1 MVEYHP
7 KRFGKYLLLDKIA
20 IGGMAELYRAMITG
34 VQGFEKLIAIK
45 RILPHLVVEEN
56 LIKAF
61 IDEAKLAAL
70 LHHQNIVQIYDFG
83 SLESTYFIA
92 MEYLFGKDLRLIL
105 KKAQDI
111 NNPLS
116 LAHALYITAQAGSG
130 LDYAHKLKDFNGT
143 PITLIH
149 RDISPPNILV
159 TFEGNVKVVDFGI
172 AKAATQRTMTEVG
185 MIKGKV
191 AYMSPEQAAG
201 EVIDHR
207 SDIFS
212 CGILL
217 YEMATGKKMFEGD
230 TLHILANVREA
241 SFASPEQLNQELPPK
256 LIEILHR
263 ALAKDPADRY
273 QTMGDMVEDIEECL
287 YQNSMRPT
295 AHSLSDY
302 LKGIFNEEI
311 AKEESDVRTLIQL
324 GTAKSEEAG
333 SGTSL
338 RKKHIASNIA
348 NAARRGYKKI
358 STKFQEHSH
367 STSTTLRHA
376 LQKIRHTLRKTEK
389 SEEQGESGK
398 IGFLN
403 QLKTPKALISI
414 VGGLLL
420 ITGIVIALIPRNF
433 PSPPQ
438 EEVEQ
443 GQEDPNNNLLTQ
455 GQSALQEGRFEE
467 AVTLFEEL
475 LTNEPS
481 FFEQLSIPYAQA
493 LAGHAKDSAQ
503 KNPEQA
509 KEMLRKAA
517 DLNPKNS
524 LIYFELG
531 RIYLNAKD
539 YPMAIENYEKA
550 AELNPSFPDTFFNLG
565 FIHQVN
571 KENIKAEQMYKKVV
585 SLNPPYLDEALFN
598 LAVIQNIQG
607 NKADCLVNLKK
618 VIEVNP
624 DNTLARQY
632 LDQITK

>member
-45 RILPHLVVEEN
+45 RILPHLVVEES

-83 SLESTYFIA
+83 SLENTYFIA

-105 KKAQDI
+105 KKAQEI

-172 AKAATQRTMTEVG
+172 AKAATQRTMTQVG

-241 SFASPEQLNQELPPK
+241 SFAPPEQLNRELPPK

-263 ALAKDPADRY
+263 SLAKDPADRY

-302 LKGIFNEEI
+302 LKGIFKEEI

-324 GTAKSEEAG
+324 GATASEGTPSGKSA
-333 SGTSL
+333 
-338 RKKHIASNIA
+338 KKNKGALGQSAQSRYHDLSNIIKGKVIHA
-348 NAARRGYKKI
+348 SEAASQAFHKNAAAVEPEGQDNVKP
-358 STKFQEHSH
+358 TKS
-367 STSTTLRHA
+367 S
-376 LQKIRHTLRKTEK
+376 K
-389 SEEQGESGK
+389 
-398 IGFLN
+398 
-403 QLKTPKALISI
+403 PKALIAAG
-414 VGGLLL
+414 VAGLAIII
-420 ITGIVIALIPRNF
+420 ITAMLMMREPEQTPEVVVEV
-433 PSPPQ
+433 PQ
-438 EEVEQ
+438 EQ
-443 GQEDPNNNLLTQ
+443 PHADLQTQ
-455 GQSALQEGRFEE
+455 GKSALQEGRFED
-467 AVTLFEEL
+467 AALIFEEL
-475 LTNEPS
+475 LINEPDLLKS
-481 FFEQLSIPYAQA
+481 LAKPYGEA
-493 LAGHAKDSAQ
+493 LIG
-503 KNPEQA
+503 QA
-509 KEMLRKAA
+509 KGLAQINQEKGHGAVAA
-517 DLNPKNS
+517 
-524 LIYFELG
+524 G
-531 RIYLNAKD
+531 RRY
-539 YPMAIENYEKA
+539 
-550 AELNPSFPDTFFNLG
+550 
-565 FIHQVN
+565 
-571 KENIKAEQMYKKVV
+571 
-585 SLNPPYLDEALFN
+585 
-598 LAVIQNIQG
+598 
-607 NKADCLVNLKK
+607 
-618 VIEVNP
+618 
-624 DNTLARQY
+624 
-632 LDQITK
+632 